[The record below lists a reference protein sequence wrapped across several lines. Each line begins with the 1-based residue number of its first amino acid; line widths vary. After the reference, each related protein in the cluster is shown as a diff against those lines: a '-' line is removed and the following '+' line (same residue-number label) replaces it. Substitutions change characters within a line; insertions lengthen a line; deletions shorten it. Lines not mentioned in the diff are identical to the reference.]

1 MDKKP
6 QMVKNYMGKW
16 NSMIDDKPIKS
27 INSSMFIKENDYAA
41 AASANLHKRSKAQIS
56 LN

>member
-1 MDKKP
+1 MEKKP
-6 QMVKNYMGKW
+6 QMVKNYMSKR
-16 NSMIDDKPIKS
+16 NSMTDDMPIKS

-41 AASANLHKRSKAQIS
+41 AANHHKRSKAQIS